1 MHMVGHQHISVNVA
15 IRFAGSIEQ
24 PVEIC
29 AIVLVGKKAR
39 LPIIAALNQMQ
50 RDMRQ
55 REPWAPWHG
64 KAMESNDT
72 WSITENGVCPHFL
85 HFLLFP
91 RPSQRRLDNLGR
103 DAEVGVV
110 QPLEHRAGRWNQLP
124 RFRHADH
131 CRRARNR

>member
-15 IRFAGSIEQ
+15 IRFAGSIKQ

-72 WSITENGVCPHFL
+72 WSITENVKMGSVPIF
-85 HFLLFP
+85 LFP
-91 RPSQRRLDNLGR
+91 RSPQHRLDNLGR

-131 CRRARNR
+131 CRRARHR